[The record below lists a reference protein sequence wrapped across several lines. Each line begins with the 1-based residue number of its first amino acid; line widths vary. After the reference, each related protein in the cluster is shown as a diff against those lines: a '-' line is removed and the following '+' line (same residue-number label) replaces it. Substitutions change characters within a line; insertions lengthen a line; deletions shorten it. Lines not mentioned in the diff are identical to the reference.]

1 MRHFLSK
8 HARTIFRTFLLL
20 SVTLMLTSACSDDDT
35 AYTGR
40 LNIEFTNWEPQWT
53 NHVYITISPI
63 DQENKII
70 KQIKV
75 SSYLVDNVVSHSI
88 YNIELNPGNYT
99 VRLQSDNG
107 GAYITRYVQI
117 QIGKTEVIEI

>member
-63 DQENKII
+63 GQENKII

-75 SSYLVDNVVSHSI
+75 SSYLVANVVSHSI
-88 YNIELNPGNYT
+88 HDIELNPGNYK

>member
-1 MRHFLSK
+1 
-8 HARTIFRTFLLL
+8 
-20 SVTLMLTSACSDDDT
+20 MLTSACSDDDT

-53 NHVYITISPI
+53 NHVYITISAI

-75 SSYLVDNVVSHSI
+75 SSYLVDSVVSHSI